1 MINDDSTMRTARMS
15 GAFLDNDDNSRAE
28 FYKFVEF
35 AKKG

>member
-1 MINDDSTMRTARMS
+1 MS

-35 AKKG
+35 AQSGKLI